1 MNNKQFNKKR
11 IHEVDYAQKVLN
23 TIKPDIQNIKLNQN
37 LFHAQ
42 QVARH
47 SSTLIKN
54 IQKDVK
60 STLRKYDS
68 QLKLSQSNRN
78 YTMSD
83 SARKYSSE
91 IPRKTQ
97 LSTEKELESLKQ
109 QQKILMTL
117 LNNLQQQEKLIVIQH
132 QSSEEQQKQQCIDKQ
147 WYQQKEKQLQEIKQK
162 QYQIGQAQKKK
173 MQETDI
179 IQLDIS
185 RLKRSTHNKSNS
197 SQNFFSPI
205 NKDKIN
211 QDIPILKMNK
221 SHSKFHQN
229 NLESPKKWEQY
240 GMINKKNNSKNQ
252 QRIET
257 HQYINKDY
265 SQQNRKQKIELQIR
279 SGNLNSRD
287 SHQSK
292 QLSDDLTYLI
302 NDLNEFNNKSKRFSI
317 KE

>member
-1 MNNKQFNKKR
+1 MNNKQFKKKR
-11 IHEVDYAQKVLN
+11 LHEVDYAQKVLSS
-23 TIKPDIQNIKLNQN
+23 IKPDIQNIKLNQN

-42 QVARH
+42 QLARH

-60 STLRKYDS
+60 QTLRKYDS
-68 QLKLSQSNRN
+68 QLKLCQSNRN

-91 IPRKTQ
+91 IPKQTQ

-132 QSSEEQQKQQCIDKQ
+132 QNSEEQQQKQCIEKQ
-147 WYQQKEKQLQEIKQK
+147 WYEQKEKQLYEIKQK
-162 QYQIGQAQKKK
+162 QSQIGQAQKKK
-173 MQETDI
+173 MGETDV

-185 RLKRSTHNKSNS
+185 RLKRSPHNKSNS

-211 QDIPILKMNK
+211 QDTPILRLNK
-221 SHSKFHQN
+221 SHQKYNQKK
-229 NLESPKKWEQY
+229 LDSPKKWEQY

-252 QRIET
+252 QRNEKNQLT
-257 HQYINKDY
+257 NENYIQKN
-265 SQQNRKQKIELQIR
+265 NKQKQELQIR
-279 SGNLNSRD
+279 TGNSNARD
-287 SHQSK
+287 SYQSK